1 MRGIQYA
8 AVVMVLAT
16 GLAAGA
22 RAQEAATPAAGGGSE
37 DPAFA
42 AAMAA
47 YGARASGIPK
57 HREAWAAFVR
67 LAAERPTDHA
77 MQIWCSRTSFHLA
90 HRHIQADDKESCAKV
105 AQAGVECANRAQA
118 IRPGDYDGRYWELM
132 NRFKAG
138 ATMSFVSGLK
148 AAKPMRAALE
158 ALISRDPRRVE
169 GYLFLAMAYRELPSV
184 VSWGDDEKAL
194 EYAKKAYAIAPR
206 DPEVLLELGEC
217 WHENGDDD
225 KARELLRRIA
235 TSDVPKDLEWETD
248 DCRRWAVKRLKDLE

>member
-1 MRGIQYA
+1 MQVVRYA
-8 AVVMVLAT
+8 AFVVVVAT

-22 RAQEAATPAAGGGSE
+22 QAQETTAAGGGSE

-42 AAMAA
+42 TAMTA
-47 YGARASGIPK
+47 YRARASGIPK

-67 LAAERPTDHA
+67 LAAERPTDHP

-90 HRHIQADDKESCAKV
+90 HRYIQADDKESGARV

-148 AAKPMRAALE
+148 AVKPMRAALE

-194 EYAKKAYAIAPR
+194 EYAKKAFALAPR
-206 DPEVLLELGEC
+206 DPEVLLELAEA

-225 KARELLRRIA
+225 KARSFMRQVA